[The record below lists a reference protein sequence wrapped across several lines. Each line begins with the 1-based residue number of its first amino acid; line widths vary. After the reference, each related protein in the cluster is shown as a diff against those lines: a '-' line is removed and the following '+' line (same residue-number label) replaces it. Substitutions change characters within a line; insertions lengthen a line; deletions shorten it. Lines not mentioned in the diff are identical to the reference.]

1 MAVSI
6 EDSYPAN
13 RTFWPGFAALLGGA
27 LAMGISPIFVRLSDV
42 GPFASAFYRVFLALP
57 VLYAWMRL
65 EQRNGRIAAP
75 SAASPSRRS

>member
-27 LAMGISPIFVRLSDV
+27 LAMGI
-42 GPFASAFYRVFLALP
+42 GLAT
-57 VLYAWMRL
+57 
-65 EQRNGRIAAP
+65 IAAIAVAGAEQP
-75 SAASPSRRS
+75 